1 MAKMC
6 FQPVEWH
13 LDMRISH
20 SGPVLRRKVWQL
32 TECLNPSFV
41 IVFQKN
47 RQARPG
53 IRDELQCDVFY
64 RLILD
69 CRKSG

>member
-32 TECLNPSFV
+32 TGCLNPSFV
-41 IVFQKN
+41 IMFQKIG
-47 RQARPG
+47 R
-53 IRDELQCDVFY
+53 RDFELEMNSSVIFSIDWF
-64 RLILD
+64 
-69 CRKSG
+69 